1 MICILAPARVGLNTS
16 RERIFPQLKL
26 ENIRDYPFFIFALSR
41 NATAAND
48 SSLSEQVLF
57 LRLPNY
63 LSTCPVSLEM
73 VTERSLTLMSSE
85 GIASK
90 KTLVKMSRHCREVAW
105 RALILHPK
113 SYARWTR
120 CDCSNWWVKIQSQVK
135 GMFCIIALEKIY
147 IIPVIKR
154 TYYFFES
161 FNLVYSRQTQLSMRV
176 NNDRDREKMGNWL
189 WPRNVLWLPVVYSKQ

>member
-1 MICILAPARVGLNTS
+1 MFCSG
-16 RERIFPQLKL
+16 
-26 ENIRDYPFFIFALSR
+26 

-48 SSLSEQVLF
+48 SSLSEQGHF
-57 LRLPNY
+57 LRLPNH
-63 LSTCPVSLEM
+63 LFNNMSRLWKWSQ
-73 VTERSLTLMSSE
+73 RGSLTLMSSE
-85 GIASK
+85 GIASR
-90 KTLVKMSRHCREVAW
+90 KTLVKMSRHCREVVW